1 MNIPG
6 FLARQ
11 FYVAGSLRNNESG
24 WELQAQN
31 PMGAGTLVGIGKLR
45 VDGRDI
51 PAESVTAQRSGDAE
65 PIRAQNVSRTHPV
78 SVFKG
83 DHVTLHIDG
92 EPLPAGE
99 HRLEV
104 ELFELNMGRLSFS
117 ITDRIANE

>member
-51 PAESVTAQRSGDAE
+51 AAESVTAQRSGDPE
-65 PIRAQNVSRTHPV
+65 PIRAQNVSRTNPV

-83 DHVTLHIDG
+83 DHVTLHVDG
-92 EPLPAGE
+92 EPLTAGE

-104 ELFELNMGRLSFS
+104 ELYEINMGRLSFS
-117 ITDRIANE
+117 ITDRIADK